1 LRADDADQD
10 DRRPIDPGN
19 VAAGT
24 KLQDQRSEKET
35 DHDGGRGAGAQA
47 DMYGE
52 IVGAG
57 FADGGRQDLDDPED
71 CRDFR
76 DFIEQH

>member
-1 LRADDADQD
+1 MRADDADKD
-10 DRRPIDPGN
+10 DRQPIVPGN
-19 VAAGT
+19 TSAPT
-24 KLQDQRSEKET
+24 KLQDQCGEKET
-35 DHDGGRGAGAQA
+35 DHDRGRRAGAKT
-47 DMYGE
+47 DMHGK

-76 DFIEQH
+76 DLV